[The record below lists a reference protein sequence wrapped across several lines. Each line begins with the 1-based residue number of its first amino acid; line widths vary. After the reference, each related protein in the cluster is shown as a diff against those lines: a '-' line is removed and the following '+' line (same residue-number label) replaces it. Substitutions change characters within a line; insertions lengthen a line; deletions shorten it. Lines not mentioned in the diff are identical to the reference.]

1 MWGFLI
7 VATSLEAT
15 GDAVVRMGLAQS
27 AWLSR
32 SLLFAAGA
40 VLLFG
45 YGLSVNLAPTD
56 FGRVAGL
63 YIATLFIVWQLVNW
77 IVFQSLPTAP
87 MLIGGVLIV
96 AGGTVVTFW
105 K

>member
-45 YGLSVNLAPTD
+45 YGLSVNLAPT
-56 FGRVAGL
+56 GA
-63 YIATLFIVWQLVNW
+63 
-77 IVFQSLPTAP
+77 SAP
-87 MLIGGVLIV
+87 VSRAIDVSSRPPFARILRPWLMSEMPRNLLQNSVTHARGG
-96 AGGTVVTFW
+96 
-105 K
+105 